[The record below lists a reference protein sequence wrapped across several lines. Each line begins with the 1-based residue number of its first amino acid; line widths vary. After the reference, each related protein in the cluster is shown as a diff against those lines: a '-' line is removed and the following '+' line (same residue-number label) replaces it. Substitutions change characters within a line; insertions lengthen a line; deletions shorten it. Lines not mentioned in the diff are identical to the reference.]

1 MAFLN
6 SVFHSINNSEVPKIF
21 PAGEEKQIFVY
32 LNSKMPIFEIL
43 LFVAQYTKFPYCAMA
58 AKSFRPLYGNKKW
71 TIYLKNYIPKQQI
84 L

>member
-32 LNSKMPIFEIL
+32 LNSKMPIFD
-43 LFVAQYTKFPYCAMA
+43 F
-58 AKSFRPLYGNKKW
+58 
-71 TIYLKNYIPKQQI
+71 
-84 L
+84 